1 MERPGV
7 AHGGGDRQQGRRRQ
21 RRTAMTD
28 EIVGIDLGTTNS
40 EIAVYRNGRPEVLGD
55 EQGRVILPSVVGLSE
70 SGELLVGEEARN
82 QFLLYPE
89 RTVRSIKRRMGGD
102 ARVRLGEREYSA
114 QEISAIILSRLKE
127 IAQQRLGRPI
137 RKAVITVPA
146 YFSDAQRQAT
156 REAGEIAGLEV
167 VRIINEP
174 TAAALVYEAAQ
185 HQGKRILVYDLGGG
199 TFDVSVVRIEGGVVE
214 VIASHGNNHLGGDDF
229 DHKIVEHVLQHLKL
243 KHGVDIAGQARAM
256 ARVTR
261 GAETAKKQLS
271 DHPFARIQEEYLTE
285 QDGRPVNLDLELSR
299 DDYEE
304 MITPFIEDT
313 LGAIHIALESAT
325 LTASQVDEILLVG
338 GATRTP
344 MIRRRLVEVFGK
356 EPRGEVDPDLCVA
369 LGAAIQG
376 AAIAGTEVSAVLVD
390 VTPYTFGTSALGER
404 DGDIYPYCYIPI
416 IPRNTPIPV
425 RKSEVF
431 FTISDAQT
439 EVDVRIF
446 QGENEDALENIQ
458 LGEFRVTGLSRARA
472 GNPVI
477 LDLALDRDGILQVSA
492 REKVTGLE
500 RRITIDKAMSRY
512 DRVQLDEARERIGAL
527 FDEQA
532 PSAGVAASDSE
543 LDALL
548 AKASARLDLVGE
560 EDRSEIIDLIEM
572 IRDARSGD
580 DRTAVEDARSQLQD
594 LLFYLE
600 T

>member
-1 MERPGV
+1 
-7 AHGGGDRQQGRRRQ
+7 
-21 RRTAMTD
+21 MTD
-28 EIVGIDLGTTNS
+28 DIAGIDLGTTNS
-40 EIAVYRNGRPEVLGD
+40 EIAIYRNGRPEVLAD
-55 EQGRVILPSVVGLSE
+55 ERGRIILPSVVALSE
-70 SGELLVGEEARN
+70 TGELLVGEEARN

-89 RTVRSIKRRMGGD
+89 RTVRSIKRRMGTND
-102 ARVRLGEREYSA
+102 QVRLGERDYTP

-127 IAQQRLGRPI
+127 IAGRALGRPI
-137 RKAVITVPA
+137 HKAVITVPA

-199 TFDVSVVRIEGGVVE
+199 TFDVSVVRIEAGVVE
-214 VIASHGNNHLGGDDF
+214 VISSHGNNHLGGDDF
-229 DHKIVEHVLQHLKL
+229 DHKIVEHVLEHLKL
-243 KHGVDIAGQARAM
+243 KHGVAIAGEARAM

-261 GAETAKKQLS
+261 AAETAKKQLS
-271 DHPFARIQEEYLTE
+271 DHPFSRIQEEYLTE
-285 QDGRPVNLDLELSR
+285 LDGNPVNLDLELAR
-299 DDYEE
+299 HDYEE
-304 MITPFIEDT
+304 MIAPFIEET
-313 LGAIHIALESAT
+313 LGAIHIALESAN

-344 MIRRRLVEVFGK
+344 MIRRRLMEAFGK

-376 AAIAGTEVSAVLVD
+376 AAMVGTEVSAVLVD
-390 VTPYTFGTSALGER
+390 VTPYTFGTSALGDLNDEL
-404 DGDIYPYCYIPI
+404 YPYCYIPI

-425 RKSEVF
+425 RRSEVF
-431 FTISDAQT
+431 FTVSDAQT
-439 EVDVRIF
+439 EVDVKIF
-446 QGENEDALENIQ
+446 QGENADALENIQ
-458 LGEFRVTGLSRARA
+458 LGEFRITGLSKAPA

-492 REKVTGLE
+492 REKATGLE

-512 DRVQLDEARERIGAL
+512 DQGQLDEARERIGAL
-527 FDEQA
+527 FEEQA
-532 PSAGVAASDSE
+532 LEPSVAASDAA

-548 AKASARLDLVGE
+548 AKARGKLDDVAE
-560 EDRSEIIDLIEM
+560 EDRSEIIDLIET
-572 IRDARSGD
+572 IQDARRD
-580 DRTAVEDARSQLQD
+580 DDANGLAVARSQLED
-594 LLFYLE
+594 MLFYLE

>member
-1 MERPGV
+1 
-7 AHGGGDRQQGRRRQ
+7 
-21 RRTAMTD
+21 MTD

-40 EIAVYRNGRPEVLGD
+40 EIAIYRNGRPEVLTD
-55 EQGRVILPSVVGLSE
+55 ARGRFILPSVVALSE
-70 SGELLVGEEARN
+70 TGELLVGEEARN

-89 RTVRSIKRRMGGD
+89 RTVRSIKRRMGSD
-102 ARVRLGEREYSA
+102 DKVRLGERDYTP
-114 QEISAIILSRLKE
+114 QEISAMILSRLKE
-127 IAQQRLGRPI
+127 IARQALGWAV

-146 YFSDAQRQAT
+146 YFSDTQRQAT

-214 VIASHGNNHLGGDDF
+214 VISSHGNNHLGGDDF
-229 DHKIVEHVLQHLKL
+229 DHKIVEHVLEHLKL
-243 KHGVDIAGQARAM
+243 KHGVDISGEARAM
-256 ARVTR
+256 ARVSR
-261 GAETAKKQLS
+261 AAEAAKRQLS
-271 DHPFARIQEEYLTE
+271 DHPFARVQEEYLTE
-285 QDGRPVNLDLELSR
+285 RDGAPVNLDLELAR
-299 DDYEE
+299 HDYEA
-304 MITPFIEDT
+304 MIAPFIEET
-313 LGAIHIALESAT
+313 LGAIHIALESAA

-344 MIRRRLVEVFGK
+344 MIRRRLMEVFGN

-376 AAIAGTEVSAVLVD
+376 AAMAGTEVSAVLVD
-390 VTPYTFGTSALGER
+390 VTPYTFGTSAIGELN
-404 DGDIYPYCYIPI
+404 GDIYPYCYFPI

-425 RKSEVF
+425 RRSEVF
-431 FTISDAQT
+431 FTASDSQT
-439 EVDVRIF
+439 EVEVRIF
-446 QGENEDALENIQ
+446 QGESEDAQENIQ
-458 LGEFRVTGLSRARA
+458 LGEFRVAGLSKAPA

-492 REKVTGLE
+492 REKATGLE

-512 DRVQLDEARERIGAL
+512 DQGQMDAARERIGAL
-527 FDEQA
+527 FEA
-532 PSAGVAASDSE
+532 PAAAENASDTA

-548 AKASARLDLVGE
+548 AKASTKLDDVAE
-560 EDRSEIIDLIEM
+560 EDRSEIIDLIEA
-572 IRDARSGD
+572 IRDARGD
-580 DRTAVEDARSQLQD
+580 GDSAAVEAARSQLQD

>member
-1 MERPGV
+1 
-7 AHGGGDRQQGRRRQ
+7 
-21 RRTAMTD
+21 MTD
-28 EIVGIDLGTTNS
+28 EIAGIDLGTTNS
-40 EIAVYRNGRPEVLGD
+40 EIAIYRNGRPEVLGD
-55 EQGRVILPSVVGLSE
+55 ERGRIILPSVVALSE
-70 SGELLVGEEARN
+70 TGELLVGEEARN
-82 QFLLYPE
+82 QFVLWPE
-89 RTVRSIKRRMGGD
+89 RTVRSIKRRMGTD
-102 ARVRLGEREYSA
+102 DKVRLGERDYTP
-114 QEISAIILSRLKE
+114 QEISAMILSRLKE
-127 IAQQRLGRPI
+127 MARQALDRPVQ
-137 RKAVITVPA
+137 KAVITVPA
-146 YFSDAQRQAT
+146 YFSDTQRQAT

-214 VIASHGNNHLGGDDF
+214 VISSHGNNHLGGDDF
-229 DHKIVEHVLQHLKL
+229 DHKIVEHVLEHLKL
-243 KHGVDIAGQARAM
+243 KHGVDIAGRTQAM
-256 ARVTR
+256 ARVSR
-261 GAETAKKQLS
+261 AAEAAKRQLS

-285 QDGRPVNLDLELSR
+285 RDGAPVHLDLELAR
-299 DDYEE
+299 HDYEE
-304 MITPFIEDT
+304 MIAPFIEET
-313 LGAIHIALESAT
+313 LGAIHIALESAN

-344 MIRRRLVEVFGK
+344 MIRRRLMEVFAK

-376 AAIAGTEVSAVLVD
+376 AAMAGTEVSAVLVD
-390 VTPYTFGTSALGER
+390 VTPYTFGTSALGELN
-404 DGDIYPYCYIPI
+404 DDLYPYCYIPI

-425 RKSEVF
+425 RRSEVF
-431 FTISDAQT
+431 FTIKDAQT

-458 LGEFRVTGLSRARA
+458 LGEFRVTGLSKAPA

-477 LDLALDRDGILQVSA
+477 VDLALDRDGILQVSA
-492 REKVTGLE
+492 REKATGLE

-512 DRVQLDEARERIGAL
+512 DQGQLDEARERIGAL
-527 FDEQA
+527 FEEQIPA
-532 PSAGVAASDSE
+532 EAVSDSA

-548 AKASARLDLVGE
+548 AKAGGKLDEVAE
-560 EDRSEIIDLIEM
+560 EDRSEIIDLIEAV
-572 IRDARSGD
+572 RDARGGD
-580 DRTAVEDARSQLQD
+580 DVAALEEARSQLED

>member
-1 MERPGV
+1 
-7 AHGGGDRQQGRRRQ
+7 
-21 RRTAMTD
+21 MTD

-40 EIAVYRNGRPEVLGD
+40 EIAIYRNGRPDVLAD
-55 EQGRVILPSVVGLSE
+55 ARGRFILPSVVALSE
-70 SGELLVGEEARN
+70 TGELLVGEEARN

-89 RTVRSIKRRMGGD
+89 RTVRSIKRRMGSD
-102 ARVRLGEREYSA
+102 DKVHLGERDYTP
-114 QEISAIILSRLKE
+114 QEISAMILSRLKE
-127 IAQQRLGRPI
+127 IARQALGWPV

-214 VIASHGNNHLGGDDF
+214 VISSHGNNHLGGDDF
-229 DHKIVEHVLQHLKL
+229 DHKIVEHVLEHLKL
-243 KHGVDIAGQARAM
+243 KHSVDISGEVRAM
-256 ARVTR
+256 ARVSR
-261 GAETAKKQLS
+261 AAEAAKRQLS
-271 DHPFARIQEEYLTE
+271 DHPFARVQEEYLTE
-285 QDGRPVNLDLELSR
+285 RDGAPVNLDLELAR
-299 DDYEE
+299 DDYEA
-304 MITPFIEDT
+304 MIAPFIEET
-313 LGAIHIALESAT
+313 LGAIHIALESAA

-344 MIRRRLVEVFGK
+344 MIRRRLMEVFGN

-376 AAIAGTEVSAVLVD
+376 AAMAGTEVSAVLVD
-390 VTPYTFGTSALGER
+390 VTPYTFGTSALGELN
-404 DGDIYPYCYIPI
+404 GDLYPYCYIPI
-416 IPRNTPIPV
+416 IPRNTSIPV
-425 RKSEVF
+425 RRSDVF
-431 FTISDAQT
+431 FTVADSQT

-446 QGENEDALENIQ
+446 QGESGDALENIQ
-458 LGEFRVTGLSRARA
+458 LGEFRVTGLSKAPA

-492 REKVTGLE
+492 REKATGLE

-512 DRVQLDEARERIGAL
+512 DQGQMEAARERIGAL
-527 FDEQA
+527 FEA
-532 PSAGVAASDSE
+532 PAAAETASDSA

-548 AKASARLDLVGE
+548 AKASTKLDDVAE
-560 EDRSEIIDLIEM
+560 EDRSEIIDLIEA
-572 IRDARSGD
+572 IRDARGD
-580 DRTAVEDARSQLQD
+580 GDSAAVDAARSQLQD

>member
-1 MERPGV
+1 MSE
-7 AHGGGDRQQGRRRQ
+7 
-21 RRTAMTD
+21 M
-28 EIVGIDLGTTNS
+28 IVGIDLGTTNS
-40 EIAVYRNGRPEVLGD
+40 EIAVYRDGRPEVQAD
-55 EQGRVILPSVVGLSE
+55 SAGRLILPSVVGLAQDGS
-70 SGELLVGEEARN
+70 LLVGEEARN
-82 QFLLYPE
+82 QYILHPE
-89 RTVRSIKRRMGGD
+89 RTVRSIKRLMGSD
-102 ARVRLGEREYSA
+102 RKVSLGGRDYKPQDVSA
-114 QEISAIILSRLKE
+114 MILRRLKE
-127 IAQQRLGRPI
+127 IAEERLGAPV

-146 YFSDAQRQAT
+146 FFSDAQRQAT

-167 VRIINEP
+167 ARIVNEP

-185 HQGKRILVYDLGGG
+185 QQGKRVLVYDLGGG
-199 TFDVSVVRIEGGVVE
+199 TFDVSVVRIEDGVVE

-304 MITPFIEDT
+304 MITPFIEET

-404 DGDIYPYCYIPI
+404 NGDIYPYCYIPI

-458 LGEFRVTGLSRARA
+458 LGEFRVTGLSKAPA

-477 LDLALDRDGILQVSA
+477 VDLALDRDGILQVSA
-492 REKVTGLE
+492 REKATGLE

-512 DRVQLDEARERIGAL
+512 DQGQLDEARERIGAL
-527 FDEQA
+527 FEEQIPA
-532 PSAGVAASDSE
+532 EAVSDSA

-548 AKASARLDLVGE
+548 AKAGGKLDEVAE
-560 EDRSEIIDLIEM
+560 EDRSEIIDLIEAV
-572 IRDARSGD
+572 RDARGGD
-580 DRTAVEDARSQLQD
+580 DVAALEEARSQLED

>member
-1 MERPGV
+1 
-7 AHGGGDRQQGRRRQ
+7 
-21 RRTAMTD
+21 MTD

-40 EIAVYRNGRPEVLGD
+40 EIAIYRNGRPEVLAD
-55 EQGRVILPSVVGLSE
+55 ERGRIILPSVVALSE
-70 SGELLVGEEARN
+70 TGELLVGEEARN
-82 QFLLYPE
+82 QYLLYPE
-89 RTVRSIKRRMGGD
+89 RTIRSIKRRMGSND
-102 ARVRLGEREYSA
+102 QVRLGDRDYTP
-114 QEISAIILSRLKE
+114 QEISAMILSRLKE
-127 IAQQRLGRPI
+127 IARQALGRPVQ
-137 RKAVITVPA
+137 KAVITVPA

-214 VIASHGNNHLGGDDF
+214 VISSHGNNHLGGDDF
-229 DHKIVEHVLQHLKL
+229 DHKIVEHVLDHLKL
-243 KHGVDIAGQARAM
+243 KHGVDIADQPRAM

-261 GAETAKKQLS
+261 SAETAKKQLS

-285 QDGRPVNLDLELSR
+285 QDGKPVNLDLELAR
-299 DDYEE
+299 HDYEE
-304 MITPFIEDT
+304 MIAPFIEET
-313 LGAIHIALESAT
+313 LGAIHIALESAN

-376 AAIAGTEVSAVLVD
+376 AAMAGTEVSAVLVD
-390 VTPYTFGTSALGER
+390 VTPYTFGTSALGELN
-404 DGDIYPYCYIPI
+404 DELYPYCFIPI

-425 RKSEVF
+425 RRSEVF
-431 FTISDAQT
+431 FTVKDAQT
-439 EVDVRIF
+439 EVDVKIF
-446 QGENEDALENIQ
+446 QGENPDAMENIQ
-458 LGEFRVTGLSRARA
+458 LGEFRVTGLSKAPS
-472 GNPVI
+472 GNQVI
-477 LDLALDRDGILQVSA
+477 IDLALDRDGILQVSA
-492 REKVTGLE
+492 REKATGLE
-500 RRITIDKAMSRY
+500 RRITIDKALSRY
-512 DRVQLDEARERIGAL
+512 DKGQLDEARERIGAL

-532 PSAGVAASDSE
+532 PADSVAASDSA

-548 AKASARLDLVGE
+548 AKASNKLDEVSA
-560 EDRSEIIDLIEM
+560 EDRSEIIDLIET

-580 DRTAVEDARSQLQD
+580 NDAALEEARSQLQD